1 MNGFDHKVAVFDLGG
16 TLMEY
21 EGMPL
26 DWSEFYYDGFRE
38 VSKANRL
45 NIPEEKIKRS
55 AEIMRSFNPRL
66 TGREVEIAPE
76 VIFGEA
82 IADWDIKP
90 EIDKV
95 VDDFFSGLTLKPR
108 IFDYTKNVIEYCK
121 MNGAKVACLTDLP
134 NGMPDRIFKRAI
146 TEVTGL
152 LDLYMSSESC
162 GYRKPNKAGIV
173 KIAEYFDV
181 PVSEILL
188 IGDEKK
194 DLQTAQNAGCRFL
207 YISDIIDQFMR

>member
-1 MNGFDHKVAVFDLGG
+1 MSGLDHKVAVFDLGG

-38 VSKANRL
+38 VSEANGL
-45 NIPEEKIKRS
+45 KTPDEKIKRS

-82 IADWDIKP
+82 IAGWDIKP

-95 VDDFFSGLTLKPR
+95 VDDFFSGLTLKPK

-146 TEVTGL
+146 SEMTDM
-152 LDLYMSSESC
+152 LDLYMSSETC
-162 GYRKPNKAGIV
+162 GYRKPNKAGIL
-173 KIAEYFDV
+173 KIAEHFDV
-181 PVSEILL
+181 AVSEIIL
-188 IGDEKK
+188 IGDEEK
-194 DLQTAQNAGCRFL
+194 DLLTAQNAGCG
-207 YISDIIDQFMR
+207 FMFITEAKDMIG

>member
-1 MNGFDHKVAVFDLGG
+1 MSGFDHKVAVFDLGG

-38 VSKANRL
+38 VSKAIGL

-82 IADWDIKP
+82 IADWDQKP

-95 VDDFFSGLTLKPR
+95 VDDFFSGLTLKPK

-134 NGMPDRIFKRAI
+134 SGMPDRIFKRAI
-146 TEVTGL
+146 YEMTDM
-152 LDLYMSSESC
+152 LDLYVSSETC
-162 GYRKPNKAGIV
+162 GYRKPNKAGIL
-173 KIAEYFDV
+173 KITEHFDV
-181 PVSEILL
+181 TVSEIIL
-188 IGDEKK
+188 IGDEEK
-194 DLQTAQNAGCRFL
+194 DLLTAQNAGCGFM
-207 YISDIIDQFMR
+207 YITETKDLIG